1 MNDLILNFKNY
12 AILPNGEY
20 DLSDG
25 SVFFVEAPNNS
36 GKTTFLHALQAL
48 MEVKDDKINIV
59 KFGEKEGEIT
69 GWIPGADGAKYQ
81 VKYEFTK
88 EGKKKFTFIREDGTK
103 ISSITEMRAIF
114 NYTHITASEWLS
126 LSLTEP
132 GRKKQRDLFIN
143 LLSDKEVKRLRE
155 IEEMVDSKKGTLF
168 IERTTVNSEIKAQ
181 EAIIARNKLSPED
194 EQILKDGP
202 KAVTLLNEIEEKASN
217 YQKAIDNYETKYQYY
232 NERLN
237 AYNAMQDKHDAYDKK
252 LTDEIEELEIMLA
265 RKREEK
271 ISLHNTNEVYK
282 ENELKKLDELFKE
295 INSIDISEAKKEMY
309 GDNDTPS
316 LAERINKGKRIVQRY
331 NSLLSI
337 VERNNIS
344 TTDLKNLQ
352 SKAEELTKRIE
363 DLRQEK
369 KDIIS
374 NSKNIPARWGI
385 EDEYVT
391 YDGLPFYETDISAS
405 KSVRAIA
412 DLMIHINKAPIML
425 MGDAEKLGYKVLNE
439 LKQIADDNNKIMIF
453 AEHNRQSTELK
464 LVCYDE
470 MEIPETPSN
479 DTSNLF

>member
-1 MNDLILNFKNY
+1 
-12 AILPNGEY
+12 
-20 DLSDG
+20 
-25 SVFFVEAPNNS
+25 
-36 GKTTFLHALQAL
+36 LQ
-48 MEVKDDKINIV
+48 
-59 KFGEKEGEIT
+59 EI
-69 GWIPGADGAKYQ
+69 D
-81 VKYEFTK
+81 
-88 EGKKKFTFIREDGTK
+88 
-103 ISSITEMRAIF
+103 
-114 NYTHITASEWLS
+114 
-126 LSLTEP
+126 
-132 GRKKQRDLFIN
+132 
-143 LLSDKEVKRLRE
+143 
-155 IEEMVDSKKGTLF
+155 EMVDSKKGTLF
-168 IERTTVNSEIKAQ
+168 IERTTVNNEIKAQ
-181 EAIIARNKLSPED
+181 VAIIARNKLSPED
-194 EQILKDGP
+194 QQILKDGP
-202 KAVTLLNEIEEKASN
+202 KAVTLLEEIEEKASN
-217 YQKAIDNYETKYQYY
+217 YQKAIDNFETKYQYY

-237 AYNAMQDKHDAYDKK
+237 AYNAMQDKHNAYDKK

-295 INSIDISEAKKEMY
+295 INSVDISEAKKEMY

-316 LAERINKGKRIVQRY
+316 LTERINKGKKIVQRY

-337 VERNNIS
+337 VENNNIS

-352 SKAEELTKRIE
+352 SKTEELTKRIE

>member
-1 MNDLILNFKNY
+1 MTN
-12 AILPNGEY
+12 
-20 DLSDG
+20 
-25 SVFFVEAPNNS
+25 
-36 GKTTFLHALQAL
+36 
-48 MEVKDDKINIV
+48 
-59 KFGEKEGEIT
+59 
-69 GWIPGADGAKYQ
+69 
-81 VKYEFTK
+81 
-88 EGKKKFTFIREDGTK
+88 FTF
-103 ISSITEMRAIF
+103 AL
-114 NYTHITASEWLS
+114 HI
-126 LSLTEP
+126 
-132 GRKKQRDLFIN
+132 I
-143 LLSDKEVKRLRE
+143 
-155 IEEMVDSKKGTLF
+155 
-168 IERTTVNSEIKAQ
+168 
-181 EAIIARNKLSPED
+181 
-194 EQILKDGP
+194 
-202 KAVTLLNEIEEKASN
+202 
-217 YQKAIDNYETKYQYY
+217 
-232 NERLN
+232 
-237 AYNAMQDKHDAYDKK
+237 
-252 LTDEIEELEIMLA
+252 
-265 RKREEK
+265 
-271 ISLHNTNEVYK
+271 
-282 ENELKKLDELFKE
+282 FKE

-316 LAERINKGKRIVQRY
+316 VTERINKGKRIVQRY

-337 VERNNIS
+337 VEHNNIS